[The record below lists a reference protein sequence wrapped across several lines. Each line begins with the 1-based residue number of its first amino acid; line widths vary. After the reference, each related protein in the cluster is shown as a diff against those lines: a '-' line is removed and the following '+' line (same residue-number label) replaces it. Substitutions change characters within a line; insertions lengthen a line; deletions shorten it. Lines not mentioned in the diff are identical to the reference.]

1 MSLLI
6 TLLICST
13 ELHAQKFEKLVDKF
27 TGRTTYYTK
36 FQDIY
41 RKATVSN
48 NVPDAVSCSIFKV
61 SDSLYL
67 CLSMKMGGF
76 KRVEIAEGA
85 KLYLKPATG
94 PATILLA
101 ASTEQSE
108 IIQSSY
114 DGTSITQ
121 MYRLTDKDIDILR
134 ITQIS
139 DIRVEHTSGKIDYA
153 IKSKKSE
160 IIKKALTECSR
171 FNYSAALLNGYSPP

>member
-1 MSLLI
+1 
-6 TLLICST
+6 
-13 ELHAQKFEKLVDKF
+13 
-27 TGRTTYYTK
+27 
-36 FQDIY
+36 
-41 RKATVSN
+41 
-48 NVPDAVSCSIFKV
+48 
-61 SDSLYL
+61 
-67 CLSMKMGGF
+67 MKMGGF
-76 KRVEIAEGA
+76 KRVAIAEGA

-94 PATILLA
+94 PAIILLA

-160 IIKKALTECSR
+160 IIKKALTE
-171 FNYSAALLNGYSPP
+171 